1 MDPAIP
7 LYKGKPVVGVFP
19 ELADDPVSALT
30 RASKLGDV
38 VQLDLPKIRVL
49 LVNDPEKL
57 DHVLTHHNVYTKET
71 ADYDSIRKVTRSGL
85 ISSGGP
91 HWLRQRRI
99 MQPAFARQNVR
110 RFGEMMLRASN
121 EMVDRWKPHF
131 DSGKAFD
138 LGDELAHVALVI
150 VGETLLGGDLTRNF
164 EAVNHAL
171 HDVLGKSAYR
181 VTHPFLPPEWVPIS
195 FHREFK
201 RSMQT
206 LDALVEGV
214 IAERHKA
221 GAHPEGDLLDILMS
235 AKDPETG
242 ESMTDVQLRDE
253 VLTMFIAGHES
264 SSNALAFAFYL
275 LSRHPECE
283 RKLRAE
289 LASVLGGKPVSP
301 EDVPKLTYTL
311 AVLNEAMRL
320 YPPAWALTRMVSQ
333 DDDCKGLPLK
343 KGDVV
348 MFSQYLM
355 HRRASLYPNPEGFD
369 PERWLQPDLKLPR
382 SAYIPFLAGPR
393 KCIGDTFALMEMP
406 IILATVMQRARVELD
421 SGFRMEIIGG
431 VTLRP
436 KNGLP
441 VTVRAP

>member
-1 MDPAIP
+1 LSAIP
-7 LYKGKPVVGVFP
+7 LYRGKPLVGVFP
-19 ELADDPVSALT
+19 ELAADPISALT
-30 RASKLGDV
+30 RAAKLGDV
-38 VQLDLPKIRVL
+38 VQLELPGIRVL

-57 DHVLTHHNVYTKET
+57 DHVLSHHTLYSKDTN
-71 ADYDSIRKVTRSGL
+71 DYASIRKVTRSGL

-91 HWLRQRRI
+91 HWLRQRRL
-99 MQPAFARQNVR
+99 MQPAFARANVR
-110 RFGEMMLRASN
+110 RFASMMLRATN
-121 EMVDRWKPHF
+121 DLVDGWKGHF
-131 DSGKAFD
+131 ESGKAFD
-138 LGDELAHVALVI
+138 LGDELAKVALVI
-150 VGETLLGGDLTRNF
+150 VGETLIGGDLTQNF
-164 EAVNHAL
+164 AAVNHAL

-181 VTHPFLPPEWVPIS
+181 VTHPFLPPEWVPIA

-201 RSMQT
+201 RSLAT
-206 LDALVEGV
+206 LDNLVEGV
-214 IAERHKA
+214 IAERRKT
-221 GAHPEGDLLDILMS
+221 GARPEGDLLDLLMA
-235 AKDPETG
+235 AKDPESG
-242 ESMTDVQLRDE
+242 ESMNDEQLRDE

-275 LSRHPECE
+275 LSRHPEVE

-289 LASVLGGKPVSP
+289 LDAVLAGRPIAP
-301 EDVPKLTYTL
+301 EDLNQLPYCL
-311 AVLNEAMRL
+311 AVINETMRL
-320 YPPAWALTRMVSQ
+320 YPPSWALTRMVTQ

-355 HRRASLYPNPEGFD
+355 HRRPSLYPNPEGFD

-393 KCIGDTFALMEMP
+393 KCIGDGFALMEMP
-406 IILATVMQRARVELD
+406 IILATVLQRARVELE

-441 VTVRAP
+441 VTVRVP